1 MNWVVGVGSDVV
13 AISVLQLPQ
22 FLMVIS
28 AGPGWF
34 RHPDILFAR
43 DGAQPSHAVIKPA
56 AAGQPFH

>member
-1 MNWVVGVGSDVV
+1 MGVGSNVV
-13 AISVLQLPQ
+13 AIPVPQLPQ

-43 DGAQPSHAVIKPA
+43 DGAQITHAVIKPA
-56 AAGQPFH
+56 SAG

>member
-1 MNWVVGVGSDVV
+1 MNWVVGVGSNVV
-13 AISVLQLPQ
+13 AIPVPQLPQ

-43 DGAQPSHAVIKPA
+43 DGAQITHAVIKPA
-56 AAGQPFH
+56 SAG

>member
-1 MNWVVGVGSDVV
+1 VNWVVGVGPDVV
-13 AISVLQLPQ
+13 AISELRLPQ

-43 DGAQPSHAVIKPA
+43 DGAQTSHAVIKPA
-56 AAGQPFH
+56 SAG